1 VEADKMAAML
11 HAGGGP
17 TPSIGVGTQLR
28 RSFVVVWA
36 AVGVALAIGVVTLLV
51 SLLILDPELDRT
63 GDTSDASYRAAQAML
78 SENTALRGYL
88 GGGQEQYLIADQQA
102 QRDLVSADAAFEAG
116 ALRDPQLAPLF
127 VNVRIAEA
135 AWVGQWA
142 NPTSQI
148 PVHSLPSG
156 AALTRLLDEG
166 GPLFDTY
173 QIAAALVGP
182 VITQELDSIR
192 GDQTSILLAAL
203 LLEAGLFIAGFITT
217 TFQQRK
223 LRRSI
228 VGPVDNIMNTMR
240 LAASGDL
247 SRRAEVG
254 GPLEL
259 QQIATGLNAMSEALA
274 SERAARATREAE
286 AAAQAERLTL
296 ILSVAREIAGSLSL
310 RYVLRTVG
318 LGARSMTGQDSAHVW
333 LTDETRHT
341 LIPAYDSSG
350 PDGVPMDQ
358 AAVPFG
364 EETAGK
370 AAKYGRSTVE
380 EVPEPDAATSRLA
393 VPMIVG
399 ARVVGV
405 LEVRG
410 SAVAHLD
417 EGRLEALE
425 ALATHAASAIE
436 AARLHV
442 ELERRSEIDALT
454 HLPNRHRF
462 DDDLAA
468 ECARSLRYGRPLA
481 FVMMDVDH
489 FKNFNDTYG
498 HQRGDEVLQEVATVL
513 AHEVRDG
520 DTAYRYGGEEFG
532 VLLRESDSVQGEQAA
547 ERIRS
552 RIEAAFADRGWAQ
565 GVTASFGVAEF
576 SETVSTEKRLVEAAD
591 RALYEAKHAGRNRV
605 VVTQDPRSAV
615 ARNAANDAPR
625 LAIGT

>member
-1 VEADKMAAML
+1 MQADKMAAML

-36 AVGVALAIGVVTLLV
+36 AVGLALAIGVVTLLV

-78 SENTALRGYL
+78 SENTAVRGYL
-88 GGGQEQYLIADQQA
+88 AGGQEQYLIADQQA

-173 QIAAALVGP
+173 QTAAALVGP
-182 VITQELDSIR
+182 VITKELDSIR
-192 GDQTSILLAAL
+192 GDQTSILLIAL
-203 LLEAGLFIAGFITT
+203 LVEAGLFIAGFITT

-380 EVPEPDAATSRLA
+380 EVPEPDAAASRLA

-399 ARVVGV
+399 APWWACWRFAAGPS
-405 LEVRG
+405 RTSTRAG
-410 SAVAHLD
+410 SK
-417 EGRLEALE
+417 R
-425 ALATHAASAIE
+425 S
-436 AARLHV
+436 
-442 ELERRSEIDALT
+442 RRSQPT
-454 HLPNRHRF
+454 QRVRSKLPVF
-462 DDDLAA
+462 MSSSSGV
-468 ECARSLRYGRPLA
+468 ARSTR
-481 FVMMDVDH
+481 
-489 FKNFNDTYG
+489 
-498 HQRGDEVLQEVATVL
+498 
-513 AHEVRDG
+513 
-520 DTAYRYGGEEFG
+520 
-532 VLLRESDSVQGEQAA
+532 
-547 ERIRS
+547 
-552 RIEAAFADRGWAQ
+552 
-565 GVTASFGVAEF
+565 
-576 SETVSTEKRLVEAAD
+576 
-591 RALYEAKHAGRNRV
+591 
-605 VVTQDPRSAV
+605 
-615 ARNAANDAPR
+615 
-625 LAIGT
+625 